1 MIRQNVGAEAPTLR
15 PPKDS
20 SNQNEYADVGGLF
33 DQRVRGTVGK
43 MRAALLGMTNLALV
57 VFGGVA
63 DVKVLL

>member
-1 MIRQNVGAEAPTLR
+1 MQRSNPTLSELKLR

-33 DQRVRGTVGK
+33 DERVRGAVGK